1 MGDESF
7 INGVDRLVILLLK
20 IILFTKWSPKFTK
33 VWYWASHFE
42 QVWHATLLMAKSV
55 TLEIMFIIRC
65 GSRDKS
71 FLRVWYRGMKKKKS
85 VALEMSFLSKC
96 GS

>member
-1 MGDESF
+1 VGDESF

-55 TLEIMFIIRC
+55 TLEIMFSE
-65 GSRDKS
+65 G
-71 FLRVWYRGMKKKKS
+71 
-85 VALEMSFLSKC
+85 VALEINLF
-96 GS
+96 

>member
-1 MGDESF
+1 MF
-7 INGVDRLVILLLK
+7 ISRLHIEWGVSIGWTELVILLLK

-55 TLEIMFIIRC
+55 TLEIMFSE
-65 GSRDKS
+65 G
-71 FLRVWYRGMKKKKS
+71 
-85 VALEMSFLSKC
+85 VALEINLF
-96 GS
+96 